1 MSQSYYL
8 TTAISY
14 VNARPHFGHAY
25 EFIASDAIVRY
36 QRMKGKRVYF
46 LSGVDEHSAQVEKA
60 AREAGLPPQEYCDK
74 MAVILRIYMKR

>member
-25 EFIASDAIVRY
+25 EFIASDAIVPIPENER
-36 QRMKGKRVYF
+36 QAGV
-46 LSGVDEHSAQVEKA
+46 LSVRRG
-60 AREAGLPPQEYCDK
+60 
-74 MAVILRIYMKR
+74 